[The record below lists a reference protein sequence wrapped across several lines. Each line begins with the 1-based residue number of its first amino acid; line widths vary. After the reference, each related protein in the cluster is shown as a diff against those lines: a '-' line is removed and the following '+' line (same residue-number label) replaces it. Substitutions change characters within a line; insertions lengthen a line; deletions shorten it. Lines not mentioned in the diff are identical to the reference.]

1 MIILRRFVIVG
12 TRAMAKGKLPLN
24 DMAGGAGRMD
34 VLVRALMASILTSHG
49 IRKDVEFTMILLGGP
64 GPARRIKFVSNE
76 LKGLHAEERAVAG
89 KIAAVIK
96 EPHPPRGHWIERS
109 PGIYDGGGDLD
120 MTLDDWSCPIIR
132 LEADSQNLYSG
143 ELPSDFTAG
152 DIGFIL
158 GDDKTLDCDRGIPRS
173 LGESWLQ
180 GHACIAIVHFL
191 LDEGVNLNL
200 K

>member
-1 MIILRRFVIVG
+1 
-12 TRAMAKGKLPLN
+12 
-24 DMAGGAGRMD
+24 
-34 VLVRALMASILTSHG
+34 
-49 IRKDVEFTMILLGGP
+49 
-64 GPARRIKFVSNE
+64 
-76 LKGLHAEERAVAG
+76 
-89 KIAAVIK
+89 
-96 EPHPPRGHWIERS
+96 
-109 PGIYDGGGDLD
+109 

-143 ELPSDFTAG
+143 ELPSDFTAD

-158 GDDKTLDCDRGIPRS
+158 GDDKSLDCDRGIPRS
-173 LGESWLQ
+173 LGKLWLQ